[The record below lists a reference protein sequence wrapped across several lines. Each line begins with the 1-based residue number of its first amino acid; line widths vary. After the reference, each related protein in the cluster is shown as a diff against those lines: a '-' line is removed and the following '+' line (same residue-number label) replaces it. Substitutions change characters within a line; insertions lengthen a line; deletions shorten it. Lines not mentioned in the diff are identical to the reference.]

1 MTAKKYD
8 YAVTVLTPAY
18 NRGVLLRRLYTSL
31 MKQTNKNFQWLIID
45 DGSTDDTKEIVTSF
59 CEAPFSLEYH
69 YKENGGKHTALN
81 YSHPFIRGELVI
93 IVDSDDY
100 LTEDAIDTIIS
111 DWKKYRNDVEIAGF
125 SFLKMRQNGHILS
138 KTPPRDYYISDFIHY
153 RTNQNI
159 GGDQCEVTRTDVF
172 KEFPFPVY
180 SNERFMSEG
189 ILWRAIGRKYKTI
202 YRSKPIYIC
211 EYLEG
216 GLTKSGRAFRMKNPY
231 GMMEN
236 CRSFFYSEIV
246 LSIKLKEAIL
256 YDVYALCTKEGM
268 LHWIKTSG
276 AAGLCLMALPLGMF
290 FYKKWAP

>member
-1 MTAKKYD
+1 MTEKRYD

-18 NRGVLLRRLYTSL
+18 NRGPLLKVLYDSL
-31 MKQTNKNFQWLIID
+31 QKQTVKDFQWLIID
-45 DGSTDDTKEIVTSF
+45 DGSTDDTREIAASF
-59 CEAPFSLEYH
+59 SGAGFPVEYH

-81 YSHPFIRGELVI
+81 FSHPYIRGELVI

-100 LTEDAIDTIIS
+100 LTEDAIETILTDWEKCKNIS
-111 DWKKYRNDVEIAGF
+111 GIAGF
-125 SFLKMRQNGHILS
+125 SFLRMRPNGLILS
-138 KTPPRDYYISDFIHY
+138 KAPPRDYYVSDFIHY
-153 RTNQNI
+153 RTNQHVD
-159 GGDQCEVTRTDVF
+159 GDQCEVTRADIF
-172 KEFPFPVY
+172 KKYPFPVY
-180 SNERFMSEG
+180 RDERFMSEG
-189 ILWRAIGRKYKTI
+189 ILWRAIGRNYKTV

-216 GLTKSGRAFRMKNPY
+216 GLTKSGRAFRMENPY

-268 LHWIKTSG
+268 LHWIKMSG